1 MKRIFI
7 FVALCCVLLL
17 ASCKSSD
24 INDTFWG
31 SFTPDK
37 TYSFDH
43 ELYAVQTV
51 DNQMIVVTVYNSES
65 GERIDGF
72 LPARAEDF
80 WGICWEKDSY
90 NIWTQSADLGISC
103 FEFQNGEWIENENL
117 STPDYII
124 SKYNKEYANDAELQK
139 KMYKSPIEPE

>member
-65 GERIDGF
+65 GERIDSF
-72 LPARAEDF
+72 LLARAEDF

-139 KMYKSPIEPE
+139 KMYKSPIE

>member
-37 TYSFDH
+37 TYS
-43 ELYAVQTV
+43 
-51 DNQMIVVTVYNSES
+51 
-65 GERIDGF
+65 F

-139 KMYKSPIEPE
+139 KMYKSPIE

>member
-1 MKRIFI
+1 MRYIF
-7 FVALCCVLLL
+7 
-17 ASCKSSD
+17 
-24 INDTFWG
+24 G
-31 SFTPDK
+31 
-37 TYSFDH
+37 
-43 ELYAVQTV
+43 
-51 DNQMIVVTVYNSES
+51 
-65 GERIDGF
+65 
-72 LPARAEDF
+72 RAEDF

-139 KMYKSPIEPE
+139 QGYEVWVYTSSFRTDTSKLHKKAAEISAA